1 VDNNQLIE
9 DFFRNL
15 KISLNNAFSYSKEH
29 PYFIKSVENLKSKL
43 EQVFDVL
50 NPFKIG
56 VTNSGIIID
65 GKNLTKIGFYDELAR
80 LLHQR
85 KVKSIEI
92 RSGVNLQELIQFLS
106 LLSLSQKE
114 IFKLGG
120 INVILKNK
128 QLPHFEI
135 EELDYS
141 MFLQGEGRECTDLWG
156 YMLKEAAHSGDAA
169 KLEQLAD
176 DFGPF
181 IKWVKEKDILEAQEI
196 PANISEF
203 LTCLKEKNKEKFDKC
218 SKDVFMWLLHNKK
231 SINTEKLNKLKPV
244 FDSLDHEDFSSL
256 LWEGFLQDDGFDALS
271 LQFFSRISEQ
281 KNSLKISESFF
292 NKVNK
297 SQSLRNNPNAVK
309 RIQNL
314 LSTSQDD
321 QLSAVYRNT
330 LKALVKDIVSGGQ
343 LFFDQKK
350 LKENYRYIVLSMLS
364 VDKEGDSLKQA
375 AGILEKEF
383 PAVFE
388 DNDFNFLKE
397 LSSLLTTRKKEGIG
411 IFTDLE
417 KKLAVFIENI
427 LLNHLMPGQ
436 QEFLLEMIFKPSQS
450 IDYYLDK
457 IFNSE
462 KTNQQV
468 LSLFFKLF
476 PGNLDA
482 FYQRLDKKIPDIE
495 CLSNLINCLSMIEA
509 PVTIDILKY
518 IYTRGNDLIKFEV
531 LKAMGKLKKVDLVFL
546 MQQLSLDS
554 MLIRKNLLSLFA
566 QDAKARKEA
575 LNLLFKISSPWG
587 KKNNFLIENM
597 QIVFDLRINEAID
610 YINALSYRRFFWNS
624 KLRNKAKQILK
635 EWKEWN
641 VK

>member
-1 VDNNQLIE
+1 MDNNQLIE
-9 DFFRNL
+9 DFFRCL

-29 PYFIKSVENLKSKL
+29 PYFIKSVQNLKSKL

-65 GKNLTKIGFYDELAR
+65 GENLTKIGFYDELAR

-106 LLSLSQKE
+106 LISLPQKE
-114 IFKLGG
+114 IFKAGG

-156 YMLKEAAHSGDAA
+156 YMLKEAAHSSDAT

-181 IKWVKEKDILEAQEI
+181 IKWAKEKDILEAQDV
-196 PANISEF
+196 PANINEF

-231 SINTEKLNKLKPV
+231 SINEDKLAKLKPV

-256 LWEGFLQDDGFDALS
+256 LWEGFLQEEGFDTLS
-271 LQFFSRISEQ
+271 LQFFSKISEQ

-297 SQSLRNNPNAVK
+297 SQHLVNNPNATK

-314 LSTSQDD
+314 LSTAQDD
-321 QLSAVYRNT
+321 QLSVVYRNT
-330 LKALVKDIVSGGQ
+330 LKLLVKDIASGGQ

-350 LKENYRYIVLSMLS
+350 LKKNYRYIVLGMLS
-364 VDKEGDSLKQA
+364 AEKDKASLKLEA
-375 AGILEKEF
+375 EILEKEL
-383 PAVFE
+383 PTVFD
-388 DNDFNFLKE
+388 DNDFDFLKDMYSM
-397 LSSLLTTRKKEGIG
+397 LIKRKSDDGS
-411 IFTDLE
+411 IFVDLE
-417 KKLAVFIENI
+417 KKFATFIENI
-427 LLNHLMPGQ
+427 LLNSFMPKH
-436 QEFLLEMIFKPSQS
+436 EFLLEMISHPSQS
-450 IDYYLDK
+450 REYYLDR

-462 KTNQQV
+462 NTNQQV

-476 PGNLDA
+476 PQSLDA
-482 FYQRLDKKIPDIE
+482 FYQRLAKKVQDIE
-495 CLSNLINCLSMIEA
+495 FLFNLINCLCLIQTPQA
-509 PVTIDILKY
+509 KDILEY
-518 IYTRGNDLIKFEV
+518 IYTNGNNLIKSETIEV
-531 LKAMGKLKKVDLVFL
+531 MRKLKRADPVFL
-546 MQQLSLDS
+546 TQALSSDS
-554 MLIRKNLLSLFA
+554 VLIRKNLLSLLA
-566 QDAKARKEA
+566 LEEKAKKDA
-575 LNLLFKISSPWG
+575 LDFLFKIPSPWG
-587 KKNNFLIENM
+587 KKNIFLMENM
-597 QIVFDLRINEAID
+597 QIAFDLRINEAVG
-610 YINALSYRRFFWNS
+610 YIEDLSKRRFFWNS
-624 KLRNKAKQILK
+624 RLRNKARQILK
-635 EWKEWN
+635 DWN
-641 VK
+641 VE